1 MPIHAE
7 LGRVGLAVAEVLHNA
22 SPARLYEE
30 ALRHDGALLAANGAL
45 VVRSGVKTGRSP
57 RDKRVV
63 DEPAVRPDVWWG
75 DVNIRL
81 SERTFLTNR
90 QRAVDFLNT
99 RPRLYVVDGFAGWDP
114 RYRLK
119 VRVICAR
126 PYHALFMQIMLI
138 RPSEEERRDFGT
150 PDLTIYN
157 AGQFPANPYT
167 EEMSSTTSVEFWLSR
182 GEMVILGTE
191 YAGEM
196 KKGVFTVVNY
206 LLPQRGVLS
215 MHCAANQGPAGDVT
229 LFFGLSGTGKT
240 TLSADRGRRLIGD
253 DEHGWSDQGIFN
265 IEGGCYAKCL
275 GLSPQGEP
283 EIYQAIRF
291 GTVLENV
298 VCDPLS
304 RLVDFSDASLTENT
318 RAAYPIHFIP
328 NVKLPCTAGHPRNL
342 ILLTCDAFG
351 VLPPV
356 ARLTMPQAMYH
367 FISGYTARIAGTEQG
382 VREPQAVF
390 SACYGAAFLVWHPT
404 RYAELLAER
413 LVAHGTRAWLV
424 NTGWTGGAYGTG
436 RRMPLGV
443 SRAIIEAVHAGALDE
458 VAVRVDPVFGLEVPV
473 ACPGVPTELLDPRAT
488 WSDPAAYD
496 RAARSLAARFCENF
510 APYQDEASDATLAAG
525 PRLEMREAVNP
536 VG

>member
-1 MPIHAE
+1 MQLHAE
-7 LGRVGLAVAEVLHNA
+7 LGRVGLAVADVVRNA
-22 SPARLYEE
+22 AAARLYEE

-57 RDKRVV
+57 KDKRVV
-63 DEPAVRPDVWWG
+63 DEPEVRPDVWWG

-99 RPRLYVVDGFAGWDP
+99 RQRLYVVDGFACWDP

-119 VRVICAR
+119 VRVVCAR
-126 PYHALFMQIMLI
+126 PYHALFMQTMLI
-138 RPSEEERRDFGT
+138 RPTEAELREFGT
-150 PDLTIYN
+150 PDLVIYN

-182 GEMVILGTE
+182 GEIVILGTE

-206 LLPQRGVLS
+206 VLPRRGVLS
-215 MHCAANQGPAGDVT
+215 MHCSANEGAAGDVT

-240 TLSADRGRRLIGD
+240 TLSADSGRRLIGD
-253 DEHGWSDQGIFN
+253 DEHGWSDEGIFN

-275 GLSPQGEP
+275 GLSQQHEP

-298 VCDPLS
+298 ACDPHTRQL
-304 RLVDFSDASLTENT
+304 DFSDASLTENT
-318 RAAYPIHFIP
+318 RAAYPVEFIP

-342 ILLTCDAFG
+342 VLLTCDAFG

-356 ARLTMPQAMYH
+356 ARLTTPQAMYH

-382 VREPQAVF
+382 VKEPQAVF

-413 LVAHGTRAWLV
+413 INAHGTRAWLL
-424 NTGWTGGAYGTG
+424 NTGWSGGGYGIG
-436 RRMPLGV
+436 RRIPLGI
-443 SRAIIEAVHAGALDE
+443 SRAIVAAIHAGVLEQAPTRL
-458 VAVRVDPVFGLEVPV
+458 DPVFGLAVPV
-473 ACPGVPTELLDPRAT
+473 ACPGVPAEVLDPRGT
-488 WSDPAAYD
+488 WQDPAAYD
-496 RAARSLAARFCENF
+496 RAARALAGRFCENF
-510 APYQDEASDATLAAG
+510 AQYAEQASDETQAAG
-525 PRLEMREAVNP
+525 PLC
-536 VG
+536 GK

>member
-1 MPIHAE
+1 MQLHAE
-7 LGRVGLAVAEVLHNA
+7 LGRLGLAVADVLRNA
-22 SPARLYEE
+22 PVARLYEE
-30 ALRHDGALLAANGAL
+30 ALHHDGALLADSGAL
-45 VVRSGVKTGRSP
+45 VVRSGAKTGRSP
-57 RDKRVV
+57 RDKRIV

-75 DVNIRL
+75 DINIRL

-99 RPRLYVVDGFAGWDP
+99 RQRLYVVDGFAGWDP

-126 PYHALFMQIMLI
+126 PYHALFMQTMLI
-138 RPSEEERRDFGT
+138 RPTAEELHGFGK
-150 PDLTIYN
+150 PDLVIFN
-157 AGQFPANPYT
+157 AGPFPANPYT

-215 MHCAANQGPAGDVT
+215 MHCSANEGPAGDVT

-240 TLSADRGRRLIGD
+240 TLSADRSRRLIGD
-253 DEHGWSDQGIFN
+253 DEHAWSDEGIFN

-275 GLSPQGEP
+275 GLSHEREP

-298 VCDPLS
+298 VCDPHT
-304 RLVDFSDASLTENT
+304 RHVDFSDAALTENT
-318 RAAYPIHFIP
+318 RAAYPVEFIP
-328 NVKLPCTAGHPRNL
+328 NATVPCVGGHPRNL
-342 ILLTCDAFG
+342 VLLTCDAFG
-351 VLPPV
+351 VLPPA
-356 ARLTMPQAMYH
+356 ARLTTPQAMYH
-367 FISGYTARIAGTEQG
+367 FISGYTARVAGTEQG
-382 VREPQAVF
+382 VKEPQAVF

-404 RYAELLAER
+404 RYAELLSER
-413 LVAHGTRAWLV
+413 IRAHATRTWLV

-436 RRMPLGV
+436 RRIPLGV
-443 SRAIIEAVHAGALDE
+443 SRALIDAIHAGTLEQMPTRLD
-458 VAVRVDPVFGLEVPV
+458 PLFGLATPR
-473 ACPGVPTELLDPRAT
+473 ACPGVPAELLDPRT
-488 WSDPAAYD
+488 CWPDQAAYD
-496 RAARSLAARFCENF
+496 RAAQALATRFCENF
-510 APYQDEASDATLAAG
+510 AQYAQDASEETLAAA
-525 PRLEMREAVNP
+525 PRL
-536 VG
+536 G